1 MEDNQEQPRDP
12 QEPTDTKPAE
22 APIPE
27 DGSEREKPV
36 EEATTGGE
44 KEEEEAFLVSLYKF
58 MKDRHTPIERIPH
71 LGFKQI
77 NLWKIY
83 KAVEKLGAYELVT
96 GRRLWKNVY
105 DELGGSPGSTS
116 AATCTRRHYER
127 LVLPYV
133 RHLKGEDDKPLPPS
147 KPRKQ
152 YKVSKGTETG
162 EKSKRAKKEKGR
174 EQMPPDKAKPEVAA
188 GTEDTRDAPERG
200 RAAEG
205 CSSPVVPTPSPLEGC
220 PGPCRTH
227 PETYKRLFSSF
238 YSKGNHPIMSPLAKK
253 KLLAQVS
260 KAESLPC
267 HKRHHPEGRQP
278 ASDAGPEPPR
288 PATGPHLNEQR
299 SPEPSGAQDTA
310 PSVGNEVGPITGEVG
325 PITSASPGG
334 RDSQHCPRAEDGCP
348 APAVF
353 TGCFHAYRNEV
364 LKPVGRHPLWGYFSS
379 LKDFL
384 EPPSTFP
391 SRAEEP
397 EQPQDLRSK
406 AGQPWG
412 GESRR
417 AGARATVRACWVPPG
432 AAFAPA
438 APRAKH
444 GREEEAAFAPSAKL
458 RAISPFLTEADG
470 GDTGTG
476 SPGGQQGLAKP
487 KAVVASPGYAAP
499 LPQAPDVYKG
509 AMLHF
514 PASFG
519 SPLEHLKTQ
528 GVPAAP
534 SLSVNPFII
543 PAFPSPLVATSTQ
556 PSDLCRPLATGPG
569 HYPAASYESSLRHR
583 LYPAAT
589 WHTPA
594 TYTSPRV
601 PAFHRHAKL

>member
-1 MEDNQEQPRDP
+1 MEDNPPQGTDP
-12 QEPTDTKPAE
+12 QEPTATKPPEVAS
-22 APIPE
+22 PE
-27 DGSEREKPV
+27 DGGEREKPV
-36 EEATTGGE
+36 EEATPGGE

-152 YKVSKGTETG
+152 YKVSKGTEPG

-174 EQMPPDKAKPEVAA
+174 EQMPPDKAKPEAGAGVEAA
-188 GTEDTRDAPERG
+188 RDTPERG

-205 CSSPVVPTPSPLEGC
+205 GSSPAVPTPSPSGGC
-220 PGPCRTH
+220 PGPCRPHT
-227 PETYKRLFSSF
+227 ETYKRLFSSF

-260 KAESLPC
+260 KAESLHC
-267 HKRHHPEGRQP
+267 HKLHCPEGRR
-278 ASDAGPEPPR
+278 AVSDAGPSPEPPR
-288 PATGPHLNEQR
+288 PVPGPHLDERR
-299 SPEPSGAQDTA
+299 SPEPSGAQDPA
-310 PSVGNEVGPITGEVG
+310 PSVGSEVGPV
-325 PITSASPGG
+325 PSASPGG
-334 RDSQHCPRAEDGCP
+334 RDTQAGGP

-353 TGCFHAYRNEV
+353 TGCFHTYRNEV
-364 LKPVGRHPLWGYFSS
+364 LKPVSCHPLWGYFSS

-384 EPPSTFP
+384 EPPSSFP
-391 SRAEEP
+391 GRGEEQ
-397 EQPQDLRSK
+397 EQPQDLRNK
-406 AGQPWG
+406 AGQAWS
-412 GESRR
+412 GESR
-417 AGARATVRACWVPPG
+417 GAAVKACWVPPG
-432 AAFAPA
+432 AGFGAA
-438 APRAKH
+438 APRGKR
-444 GREEEAAFAPSAKL
+444 GRDEETVFSPGAKL
-458 RAISPFLTEADG
+458 RAVSPFLKEADG
-470 GDTGTG
+470 RDTGAG

-487 KAVVASPGYAAP
+487 KAVVASPGYATP

-509 AMLHF
+509 AMVRF
-514 PASFG
+514 PVSFG
-519 SPLEHLKTQ
+519 NPLEHLKSQ

-534 SLSVNPFII
+534 SLSVNPFVI
-543 PAFPSPLVATSTQ
+543 PAFPSPLVAASTQ

-569 HYPAASYESSLRHR
+569 HYPASYESSLRHR

-589 WHTPA
+589 WHSQA
-594 TYTSPRV
+594 AYASPHA

>member
-1 MEDNQEQPRDP
+1 MKDESPPMEDK
-12 QEPTDTKPAE
+12 QEPTAPKPAGS
-22 APIPE
+22 E
-27 DGSEREKPV
+27 DGSEREKAVGEGPS
-36 EEATTGGE
+36 GGE

-152 YKVSKGTETG
+152 YKVSKGAETG
-162 EKSKRAKKEKGR
+162 EKSKRGKKEKGR
-174 EQMPPDKAKPEVAA
+174 EQLPPDKAKPEAA
-188 GTEDTRDAPERG
+188 AVTEDARDTPERG
-200 RAAEG
+200 RGAEG
-205 CSSPVVPTPSPLEGC
+205 CPRPTGPSPSPAGGC
-220 PGPCRTH
+220 PSPCRTH

-260 KAESLPC
+260 KAESLHC
-267 HKRHHPEGRQP
+267 HKRHCLEGQRS
-278 ASDAGPEPPR
+278 ASDAGPSSSPEPPR
-288 PATGPHLNEQR
+288 LATAPHLDEER
-299 SPEPSGAQDTA
+299 SPEPAGAQDTT
-310 PSVGNEVGPITGEVG
+310 PSVGSEVGPVG
-325 PITSASPGG
+325 SG
-334 RDSQHCPRAEDGCP
+334 RDNQPCPRAEDGGP

-364 LKPVGRHPLWGYFSS
+364 LKPVGCHPLWGYFSG

-384 EPPSTFP
+384 EPPSAFP
-391 SRAEEP
+391 TQPEEP

-406 AGQPWG
+406 AGQSWS

-417 AGARATVRACWVPPG
+417 VAACATVKACWVPPG
-432 AAFAPA
+432 AGFSPS
-438 APRAKH
+438 APRGKR
-444 GREEEAAFAPSAKL
+444 GREEEGAFGPSAKL
-458 RAISPFLTEADG
+458 RAVSPFVKEADG
-470 GDTGTG
+470 RDTSAS
-476 SPGGQQGLAKP
+476 SPRGQQGLAKP
-487 KAVVASPGYAAP
+487 KAVVASPGYAAS

-519 SPLEHLKTQ
+519 NPLEHLKTQ
-528 GVPAAP
+528 GVPVAP
-534 SLSVNPFII
+534 SLSVNPFVI

-556 PSDLCRPLATGPG
+556 PSDLCRPLATGSG
-569 HYPAASYESSLRHR
+569 HYPASYESSLRHR
-583 LYPAAT
+583 LYPAAP
-589 WHTPA
+589 WHSQP
-594 TYTSPRV
+594 TYASPHV
-601 PAFHRHAKL
+601 PAFHRHTKL